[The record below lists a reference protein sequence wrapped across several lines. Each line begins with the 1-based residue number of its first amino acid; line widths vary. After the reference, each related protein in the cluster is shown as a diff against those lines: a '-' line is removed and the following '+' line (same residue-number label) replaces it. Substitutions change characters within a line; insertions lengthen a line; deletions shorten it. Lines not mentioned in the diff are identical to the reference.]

1 MDQGERSLTAIA
13 RAGTKTFNVILNAVK
28 NLFFM
33 AHISENKLSTAD
45 CRWTGSSGNILS
57 RLSNN
62 LPCCF
67 LLLVFLASGC
77 SAITGGQKKKL
88 TYEKLAAPYNQIIL
102 NRSITLDVLPI
113 MQRSQKELGSQLAET
128 EFLSKSQYAVAS
140 LGQSKNGYMTW
151 FNLVTFGRDRPNVIR
166 KAFFVVNDKETSLG
180 TGTTRSLTFDCQTV
194 LPDEILTKRYASE
207 SSRQIDILS
216 FVFDSIRKDLKELTA
231 GTNTTGQSNQMLS
244 VCGMLLNQT
253 FDIALRRLESSP
265 ILATRLNEPGG
276 VRFEH
281 INFNQG
287 AIRMAVNGDIATIHI
302 RLGALADTL

>member
-1 MDQGERSLTAIA
+1 
-13 RAGTKTFNVILNAVK
+13 
-28 NLFFM
+28 M
-33 AHISENKLSTAD
+33 AQTITNKLSMAD
-45 CRWTGSSGNILS
+45 CRGTSESPSILS

-67 LLLVFLASGC
+67 LLLVFLAGGC

-88 TYEKLAAPYNQIIL
+88 THDKLAAPYNQIKL
-102 NRSITLDVLPI
+102 NQSVTLDVLPI
-113 MQRSQKELGSQLAET
+113 IQRSENELGPQLAET
-128 EFLSKSQYAVAS
+128 EFLSKSDNTVAS

-151 FNLVTFGRDRPNVIR
+151 FNLVTFHQSRFSVIR

-194 LPDEILTKRYASE
+194 LPSEMLTKRYVSE
-207 SSRQIDILS
+207 SSRQIDILRY
-216 FVFDSIRKDLKELTA
+216 VIDAIQKDLKELTA
-231 GTNTTGQSNQMLS
+231 GSNTTGQSNQMLS

-253 FDIALRRLESSP
+253 FDITLRRLESSP
-265 ILATRLNEPGG
+265 VLATRLDEPGG
-276 VRFEH
+276 VRFDH

-287 AIRMAVNGDIATIHI
+287 AIRMTVNGDIATVHI